1 MVKINK
7 LLITLALIFAI
18 TFAGCSSQNNE
29 DLNKTNSEDSKNNST
44 ENIVQIQKEEV
55 QIQKEDATKSETQ
68 IQEEKLT
75 QLIADG
81 VHTEDVSYISPGGNE
96 NFKLTLEIKENVVEN
111 VEIIQ
116 STPISE
122 VGKKKVASANAQL
135 QTLLVGKSLDEVE
148 IPTIIVSGAS
158 LTSKAFNEKLNELKA
173 N

>member
-7 LLITLALIFAI
+7 LLIALALIFAI
-18 TFAGCSSQNNE
+18 TFTGCSSQNQA
-29 DLNKTNSEDSKNNST
+29 DLNKTNSEDSKSNTVETS
-44 ENIVQIQKEEV
+44 VLIQKEEGN
-55 QIQKEDATKSETQ
+55 KSETQ

-81 VHTEDVSYISPGGNE
+81 TYLEDVSYTSPGGSE
-96 NFKLTLEIKENVVEN
+96 NFKLTLEINQNIVEK
-111 VEIIQ
+111 VEIVT

-122 VGKKKVASANAQL
+122 VGKKKVASVNVQL
-135 QTLLVGKSLDEVE
+135 QTLLVGKSLDDVV